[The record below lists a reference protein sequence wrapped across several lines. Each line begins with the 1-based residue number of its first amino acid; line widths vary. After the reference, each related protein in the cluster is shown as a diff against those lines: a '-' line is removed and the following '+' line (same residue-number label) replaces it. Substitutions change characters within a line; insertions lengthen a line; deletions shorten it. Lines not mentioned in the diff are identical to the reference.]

1 LISKCKPG
9 KKQKSALNWDDWD
22 KMCIPRVR
30 FHKTVKE
37 TSFVFNF
44 FFMMAVLNKEK
55 GQKREKKY
63 YF

>member
-1 LISKCKPG
+1 
-9 KKQKSALNWDDWD
+9 
-22 KMCIPRVR
+22 MCIPRVR